1 MVAMLGRLFV
11 RVRRRLL
18 GLVRPLAVSLAT
30 VAAGSGTLPA
40 AAQGLFAPAI
50 RVNDAVVTGFE
61 LRQRALFY
69 QILNA
74 PGDLLAQAEKA
85 LIDERL
91 QLQAAKAMGITV
103 NAEQIAQGI
112 EEFAGRANMT
122 GAAFL
127 AAMTGAGV
135 ARETV
140 EDFVRAGIAWRE
152 VVSQRIAPR
161 VQVSEAEIDRAIA
174 LSASR
179 DSVRV
184 LISEIVLPAQ
194 TPEQAAQARALAEEL
209 AKIDSLAAFADA
221 ARRYSAAPSA
231 ARGGRLDWMPLSNL
245 PPAIAGQI
253 LTLAPGKVAGPIPIP
268 GGIVLFQMRALEETG
283 MPAERVAAIDFARF
297 TIPEGR
303 TEAALKE
310 AARID
315 GATDDCDDL
324 YGIGKKKPA
333 GWLTRQTLPV
343 EEIPAEVAL
352 ELARLDRGEIS
363 TALVQRDAEGR
374 EALVVLML
382 CGRTL
387 EVNEDVSR
395 EEFARILRNQRIAS
409 RAEAY
414 LAELRADAVITYP
427 GR

>member
-1 MVAMLGRLFV
+1 MAVLGGLSDRL
-11 RVRRRLL
+11 RQGLIAL
-18 GLVRPLAVSLAT
+18 GAATLSLTPGT
-30 VAAGSGTLPA
+30 VPAPA

-74 PGDLLAQAEKA
+74 PGDLLKQAEKA

-91 QLQAAKAMGITV
+91 ELQAAKAMGIEV
-103 NAEQIAQGI
+103 SAEEIAQGI
-112 EEFAGRANMT
+112 EEFASRANMK
-122 GAAFL
+122 GEAFL
-127 AAMTGAGV
+127 AAMRQAGV

-152 VVSQRIAPR
+152 VVGQRFAPR
-161 VQVSEAEIDRAIA
+161 VQITDGEIDRAIA

-184 LISEIVLPAQ
+184 LISEIILPAQ
-194 TPEQAAQARALAEEL
+194 TPEQAAQAREL
-209 AKIDSLAAFADA
+209 AAQLSKIDSFEQFAAA
-221 ARRYSAAPSA
+221 ARQYSAAPSR

-245 PPAIAGQI
+245 PPAIAGHI
-253 LTLAPGKVAGPIPIP
+253 LTLAPGKVTEPIPIP
-268 GGIVLFQMRALEETG
+268 NGIALFQLRALEETG
-283 MPAERVAAIDFARF
+283 LPPERVAAVDFARF
-297 TIPEGR
+297 LIPGGR
-303 TEAALKE
+303 TEAALRE

-315 GATDDCDDL
+315 GMTDGCDDL
-324 YGIGKKKPA
+324 YAIAKKKPA

-343 EEIPAEVAL
+343 EEIPQDVAL

-363 TALVQRDAEGR
+363 TALTQRNADGG

-382 CGRTL
+382 CGRTVEL
-387 EVNEDVSR
+387 TEDTSR
-395 EEFARILRNQRIAS
+395 EEIAKLLRSQRIAS
-409 RAEAY
+409 YAEGY
-414 LAELRADAVITYP
+414 LAQLRADAIISYP